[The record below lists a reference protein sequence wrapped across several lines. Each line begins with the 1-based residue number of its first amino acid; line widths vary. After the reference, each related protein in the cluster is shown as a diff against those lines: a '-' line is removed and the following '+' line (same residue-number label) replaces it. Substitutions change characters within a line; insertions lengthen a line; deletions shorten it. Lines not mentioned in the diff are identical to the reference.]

1 MNFGKLVI
9 TFVAAAMLAACLG
22 LSSGRTAA
30 VEFTPIT
37 IPPQKVITP
46 DLRSAISSTSLKVQI
61 SSLSS
66 GSGVV
71 SSGIEIGNRWHL
83 IGVSRFAFGPTYGK
97 KLTKIVSIRLTPQG
111 LRLLDGRAS
120 GRIRL
125 LVWGAGHPEK
135 AVKVI
140 TVLHR

>member
-1 MNFGKLVI
+1 MKLIRLVNALA
-9 TFVAAAMLAACLG
+9 VACALAATLG
-22 LSSGRTAA
+22 TSAGRAA
-30 VEFTPIT
+30 STEFTPIT

-46 DLRSAISSTSLKVQI
+46 DLRTAVSSTSLKVQI
-61 SSLSS
+61 SSFTS

-71 SSGIEIGNRWHL
+71 SSGIEIGKSWHL
-83 IGVSRFAFGPTYGK
+83 IGISKFTFGPTYGK
-97 KLTKIVSIRLTPQG
+97 KVTKVVAIKLTAQG
-111 LRLLDGRAS
+111 LRLLRGRES